1 MSKRPRKRNQDEW
14 IYQEVLA
21 AILEQRLA
29 PGTKLAENWVGE
41 SFGVSRTG
49 VRKVLQRLSQER
61 VVDIRPNRGA
71 MVAAPTIEEAK
82 DVFEARRLV
91 ERGVTRLACARIN
104 DEAAHEL
111 HDLIEAEDAC
121 YERGDRS
128 GGIRMSGE
136 FHMKLAEIAGNET
149 LAGYL
154 KELVTRTSL
163 IIAQY
168 ETPGNVICT
177 HHDHEDLVKAIQSGD
192 ADKAVSLMEH
202 HIRACEDKLNL
213 DEEESTPDLKAI
225 FSNIGT
231 ARATEDAA

>member
-14 IYQEVLA
+14 IYQEVFD

-29 PGTKLAENWVGE
+29 PGTKLAEDAMGE
-41 SFGVSRTG
+41 IFGVSRTV
-49 VRKVLQRLSQER
+49 VRKVLQRLSHER

-71 MVAAPTIEEAK
+71 IVSAPSVEEAK

-91 ERGVTRLACARIN
+91 ERGITRLACTRIT
-104 DEAAHEL
+104 DESAQEL
-111 HDLIEAEDAC
+111 RDLIEAEDAC

-168 ETPGNVICT
+168 ESPGNTTCT
-177 HHDHEDLVKAIQSGD
+177 HHDHDNLVSTIRSGD
-192 ADKAVSLMEH
+192 AEKAVGLMEN

-213 DEEESTPDLKAI
+213 DEDESTPDLKAI